1 MAFQSVQAAAGVAA
15 SAATSAIV
23 GFISPFLQ
31 VTWNAVIEVDLEGL
45 SFNLG
50 QYEKKRLRRIGPK
63 NFQSIDVVPIVA
75 VEPPHRVLVV
85 HGGEVVRGVGLT
97 QIPVVEGKIGIVQLT
112 YSIFDPIDVLKNNV
126 ARWVGAQGDF
136 R

>member
-63 NFQSIDVVPIVA
+63 NFQSIDVVPIVV

-112 YSIFDPIDVLKNNV
+112 YSIFRSYRCP
-126 ARWVGAQGDF
+126 
-136 R
+136 